1 VVAVLIFD
9 ARCYAQKNT
18 LLEYVQSVLRS
29 CAAMVAAVEKQG
41 KARFNRK
48 AIINGRKWSEYQQD
62 LFDALMDGDG
72 HVLVRAAA
80 GSGKSTAIVGAV
92 AHLPATSKTAVVAFN
107 VHSVDE
113 LGAKLP
119 SSVSCSTAHKFGLSA
134 LVRYFGGAV
143 FRPNDTKY
151 RDLCRQ
157 GVEFLIKEM
166 AASADRRSLSSEIE
180 FFLFG
185 HGSKDSRLKAECKT
199 LRRAASTYLESVVH
213 FGMASLSDWTLE
225 SLLQLDD
232 HFVIEKSFGAELT
245 KEMLK
250 FVPRIVE
257 RGHKEALE
265 KQNISL
271 DELLY
276 LPVTLGLRFPA
287 YDFVFMDEC
296 QDGSKVMHALVGL
309 MGASGRI
316 CFVGDEDQ
324 AVQGFAGSDA
334 YSIDRLIEEF
344 KPKQLPLST
353 CYRCPSSHLDL
364 ARRFVPTIQD
374 RPNAP
379 IGHIETVHPDSVVS
393 MVNQGDLLI
402 CRFTAP
408 LVSYCLALIASGK
421 KAMVRGRDIGSQLAA
436 MVESVDCRFPGGFE
450 VAIADKILPRLAALK
465 EAEKDSEAQKLE
477 DRYGAVMT
485 CFDSFGR
492 DCQSKAEFV
501 EKIQGLFCGDD
512 DRPPVVLATIHRSKG
527 DESDRVFLLGSNFLP
542 YTHKAIHEWQAK
554 QERNLTYVA
563 LTRSKSDLF
572 LVPMGKSD
580 AIVDAAMQMP
590 FGGIEFPD
598 IFEPCP
604 NNEFDPNW
612 ENPKPEFKSED
623 VKRIEERWEAFKN
636 NHIAFTPPNTSI
648 IHAVAPPLPT
658 YNIGQLVALYHNP
671 RNAARIVALSSD
683 SATVQRGSHEPVT
696 VPLERIKPL
705 IPQK

>member
-1 VVAVLIFD
+1 
-9 ARCYAQKNT
+9 
-18 LLEYVQSVLRS
+18 
-29 CAAMVAAVEKQG
+29 MVAAAERQG

-62 LFDALMDGDG
+62 LFDVLMDGDG

-92 AHLPATSKTAVVAFN
+92 AHLPSAAKIAVVAFN

-134 LVRYFGGAV
+134 LVRYFGGSV

-157 GVEFLIKEM
+157 GVDFLIKEM
-166 AASADRRSLSSEIE
+166 ADKVDRRSLSSEID

-185 HGSKDSRLKAECKT
+185 HESRDSRLKAECKAM
-199 LRRAASTYLESVVH
+199 RRSASIYLESVIH
-213 FGMASLSDWTLE
+213 FGMASLSDWSLE

-232 HFVIEKSFGAELT
+232 HFVIEKNFCSGLTEEL
-245 KEMLK
+245 LK
-250 FVPRIVE
+250 FVPRIME
-257 RGHKEALE
+257 RGLKDALE

-296 QDGSKVMHALVGL
+296 QDGSRVMHALVGL
-309 MGASGRI
+309 MGASGRV

-344 KPKQLPLST
+344 KPKQLPLSI

-364 ARRFVPTIQD
+364 ARRFVPTIQN

-393 MVNQGDLLI
+393 MVEQGDLLI

-408 LVSYCLALIASGK
+408 LVSYCLTLIAAGK
-421 KAMVRGRDIGSQLAA
+421 KAMVRGRDIGKQLAA
-436 MVESVDCRFPGGFE
+436 MVDGIECKFPGGFE
-450 VAIADKILPRLAALK
+450 KAITGNVMPRLTALK
-465 EAEKDSEAQKLE
+465 EAEKDSEAQSLE
-477 DRYGAVMT
+477 DRFGAVMT
-485 CFDSFGR
+485 CFDAFGR
-492 DCQSKAEFV
+492 ECQSKAEFV
-501 EKIQGLFCGDD
+501 ERIQGLFCGDD
-512 DRPPVVLATIHRSKG
+512 DRPPIILATIHRSKG
-527 DESDRVFLLGSNFLP
+527 DEADRVFILGSNFLP
-542 YTHKAIHEWQAK
+542 YTHRSVHEWQAK

-580 AIVDAAMQMP
+580 AIVDAAMAMP
-590 FGGIEFPD
+590 YGGIELP
-598 IFEPCP
+598 ESTESCSS
-604 NNEFDPNW
+604 NAFDPNW
-612 ENPKPEFKSED
+612 KNPSPELKSEA
-623 VKRIEERWEAFKN
+623 VKRIEERWNAFEN
-636 NHIAFTPPNTSI
+636 NQATFTPPSTSS
-648 IHAVAPPLPT
+648 IHAVAAPMPIYT
-658 YNIGQLVALYHNP
+658 IGQLVALYHNP
-671 RNAARIVALSSD
+671 RNAGKIVALSLD
-683 SATVQRGSHEPVT
+683 SVTVQRSNQEPIT